1 MGTLVDFCKK
11 FDWKID
17 GHCYQT
23 PGLVTLYHNREKYG
37 VRLLIEIKS
46 KKIVYFL
53 KGWRDCNQWPDKPDN
68 PEPKHILFFAKE
80 EAADLLAINDWSLP
94 PRNGNNS
101 KKDIHNDA

>member
-23 PGLVTLYHNREKYG
+23 PGLVTLYHNREKHS
-37 VRLLIEIKS
+37 VRLLVEVS
-46 KKIVYFL
+46 NRKIVYFL
-53 KGWRDCNQWPDKPDN
+53 KGWSSIDIWPNKPNN
-68 PEPKHILFFAKE
+68 PVPKHILFFTKE
-80 EAADLLAINDWSLP
+80 ETADLFAIDDWSLP
-94 PRNGNNS
+94 PRDGNNS

>member
-23 PGLVTLYHNREKYG
+23 PGLVTLYHNREKHE

-46 KKIVYFL
+46 RKVVYFL
-53 KGWRDCNQWPDKPDN
+53 KGWATISEHPDKQIN
-68 PEPKHILFFAKE
+68 PTPKHICFFTKE
-80 EAADLLAINDWSLP
+80 EAGDLLAIDDWSLP
-94 PRNGNNS
+94 PRNYTQ
-101 KKDIHNDA
+101 